1 MIPKGVMRLKI
12 FFVSGLLAAFSVI
25 LIVSLDL
32 LMGINI
38 SGIIWKAI
46 NPFKVMEPA
55 EYVIIFLF
63 LLFFVI
69 DTFGGY
75 LNKKK
80 EKQNPSN

>member
-1 MIPKGVMRLKI
+1 
-12 FFVSGLLAAFSVI
+12 
-25 LIVSLDL
+25 
-32 LMGINI
+32 MGIDI

>member
-1 MIPKGVMRLKI
+1 MKI
-12 FFVSGLLAAFSVI
+12 FFVSGLLATFSVI

-32 LMGINI
+32 LMGIGI
-38 SGIIWKAI
+38 PGIIWKAI

-63 LLFFVI
+63 LLFYVI
-69 DTFGGY
+69 DTFGSY

-80 EKQNPSN
+80 EKQNPTN

>member
-1 MIPKGVMRLKI
+1 MKI
-12 FFVSGLLAAFSVI
+12 FFVTGLLATFSVI

-32 LMGINI
+32 MMGIGI

-69 DTFGGY
+69 DTFGSY

-80 EKQNPSN
+80 KKQNPTN

>member
-1 MIPKGVMRLKI
+1 MKI
-12 FFVSGLLAAFSVI
+12 FFVTCLLATFSVI

-32 LMGINI
+32 LMGIGF

-69 DTFGGY
+69 DTFSGY

>member
-1 MIPKGVMRLKI
+1 MKI
-12 FFVSGLLAAFSVI
+12 FFVTCLLATFSVI

-32 LMGINI
+32 LMGISI
-38 SGIIWKAI
+38 SGIIWKAV

-63 LLFFVI
+63 LLFFII

-80 EKQNPSN
+80 KKQNPTN

>member
-12 FFVSGLLAAFSVI
+12 FFVTGLLATFSVI

-32 LMGINI
+32 MMGIGI

-69 DTFGGY
+69 DTFGSY

-80 EKQNPSN
+80 EKQNPTN